1 MLINSPT
8 ARPIV
13 GGSIVRTTIH
23 LKIMNIKEKFG
34 LKVKF
39 LREEKGFSIEQLA
52 NISNVD
58 RNYISDIE
66 KGQRNVSITI
76 IEKIIQALD
85 LDLATFFNDES
96 FKQ

>member
-1 MLINSPT
+1 
-8 ARPIV
+8 
-13 GGSIVRTTIH
+13 
-23 LKIMNIKEKFG
+23 MNIREKFG
-34 LKVKF
+34 LKVKI

-76 IEKIIQALD
+76 IEKILQGLD
-85 LDLATFFNDES
+85 IDFQTFFNDEH
-96 FKQ
+96 FTNEVHE